1 MGEEAK
7 ATRGEEYD
15 EQQQKKAEPQQKQQM
30 KKEVK
35 IGWFHEWLRFRK
47 LNYKIEGQR
56 RLFEKKVII

>member
-15 EQQQKKAEPQQKQQM
+15 EQQM